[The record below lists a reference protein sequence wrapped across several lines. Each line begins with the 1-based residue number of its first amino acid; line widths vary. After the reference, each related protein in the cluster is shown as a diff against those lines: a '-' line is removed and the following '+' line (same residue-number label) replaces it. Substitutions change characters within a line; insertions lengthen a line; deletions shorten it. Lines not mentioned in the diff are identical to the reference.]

1 MKSLA
6 GSLEIRNLDMLK
18 CLSDSIQKKSCCFL
32 ALWLLNACTAV
43 DTPEIQQIPRQF
55 QNFDRNLSEI
65 DSKQLTIP
73 NVDLDLLKSQIA
85 EACISSGLMIAFEVE
100 GSQRPSIVGC
110 QISIE
115 SRSAIM
121 FELMLEENAVN
132 LTAWWPKA
140 LMVQSTSL
148 LQILGAPND

>member
-1 MKSLA
+1 MKNLV
-6 GSLEIRNLDMLK
+6 GSLEIRAVDMMT
-18 CLSDSIQKKSCCFL
+18 CLSEAIQKKSCCFL
-32 ALWLLNACTAV
+32 ALWLLNACTVV

-148 LQILGAPND
+148 LQILGAHND

>member
-1 MKSLA
+1 VKNLV
-6 GSLEIRNLDMLK
+6 GSLKIRTVDMLK
-18 CLSDSIQKKSCCFL
+18 FLSEAIQKKSCCFL
-32 ALWLLNACTAV
+32 ALWLLNACTIV
-43 DTPEIQQIPRQF
+43 DTPKIQQIPRQF

-85 EACISSGLMIAFEVE
+85 EACISSGLTIAFEVE
-100 GSQRPSIVGC
+100 GSQRPLIVGC

>member
-1 MKSLA
+1 MNHSA
-6 GSLEIRNLDMLK
+6 RSLEIRNLDML
-18 CLSDSIQKKSCCFL
+18 SWSSASIQKKSCCFL
-32 ALWLLNACTAV
+32 ALWLLNACAFV
-43 DTPEIQQIPRQF
+43 NTPEIQQIPSKF
-55 QNFDRNLSEI
+55 QNFDHNINEI

>member
-1 MKSLA
+1 M
-6 GSLEIRNLDMLK
+6 MT
-18 CLSDSIQKKSCCFL
+18 CLSEAIQKKSCCFL

-73 NVDLDLLKSQIA
+73 NVDLDRLKSQIA

-100 GSQRPSIVGC
+100 GSQRPLIVGC

>member
-1 MKSLA
+1 MNHSA
-6 GSLEIRNLDMLK
+6 RSLEIRNLDMLEW
-18 CLSDSIQKKSCCFL
+18 LSASIQKKSCCFL
-32 ALWLLNACTAV
+32 ALWLLNACAFV
-43 DTPEIQQIPRQF
+43 DTPEIQQIPSKF
-55 QNFDRNLSEI
+55 QNFDHNINEI
-65 DSKQLTIP
+65 DNKQLTIP

-85 EACISSGLMIAFEVE
+85 KACMASGLMVAFEVE

-121 FELMLEENAVN
+121 FELILEENGVN

-148 LQILGAPND
+148 LQILVAPND

>member
-1 MKSLA
+1 MKYLA
-6 GSLEIRNLDMLK
+6 RSLEIRNIDMLK
-18 CLSDSIQKKSCCFL
+18 GLSESIQKKSCCFL
-32 ALWLLNACTAV
+32 ALWLLNACAVV
-43 DTPEIQQIPRQF
+43 DTPEIQQIPSKF
-55 QNFDRNLSEI
+55 QNFGRNINEI
-65 DSKQLTIP
+65 DNKQLTIP

-85 EACISSGLMIAFEVE
+85 EACMASGLMIAFEVE

-132 LTAWWPKA
+132 VTAWWPKA

>member
-1 MKSLA
+1 MNHSA
-6 GSLEIRNLDMLK
+6 RSLEIRNLDMLK
-18 CLSDSIQKKSCCFL
+18 WLSASIQKKSCCFL
-32 ALWLLNACTAV
+32 ALWLLNACAFV
-43 DTPEIQQIPRQF
+43 DTPEIQQIPSKF
-55 QNFDRNLSEI
+55 QKFDYNINEI
-65 DSKQLTIP
+65 DNKQLIIP

-85 EACISSGLMIAFEVE
+85 KACMASGLMVAFEVE

-148 LQILGAPND
+148 LQILGSPND

>member
-1 MKSLA
+1 MKYLA

-32 ALWLLNACTAV
+32 ALWLLNACTVV
-43 DTPEIQQIPRQF
+43 DTPEIQQIPGQF

-100 GSQRPSIVGC
+100 GSQHPSIVGC

>member
-1 MKSLA
+1 MKYLPRP
-6 GSLEIRNLDMLK
+6 LEIRNLNMLK
-18 CLSDSIQKKSCCFL
+18 CLIGYIQKKSCCFL
-32 ALWLLNACTAV
+32 ALWLLNACTVV
-43 DTPEIQQIPRQF
+43 DTPEIQQPQRQF

-73 NVDLDLLKSQIA
+73 DADLDLLKSQIA
-85 EACISSGLMIAFEVE
+85 EACMASGLMIAFEVE
-100 GSQRPSIVGC
+100 GSQHPSIVGC

-121 FELMLEENAVN
+121 LELMLEENSVN

-148 LQILGAPND
+148 LQILGAAND